1 MSLSVKNIGKSPEF
15 RSVFT
20 NFSWLLVIK
29 VAGYIFPLITI
40 PYLAKVLGA
49 EGLGKIAVAAS
60 VNVWILTI
68 CNWGFM
74 YSATRDL
81 SRCRT
86 DEKQVS
92 SIFSN
97 VLSCRLTLMMIC
109 FVVLLLLIA
118 FIPSFREEKLL
129 FIFTFLS
136 IPGHILFP
144 EWFFQA
150 MEEMKYA
157 TLFNFFIKLF
167 FTIAV
172 FIFIQEKEDYILQ
185 PLLLS
190 LGFILTGIVSHL
202 YIIKRWNVKFQWIPL
217 KRTFQGIKAGVDV
230 FLSVFMHNLYDSF
243 SQIILGYYCGFKHTG
258 VYDAGTKFYDI
269 CTQFF
274 SLLSMAF
281 FPVLSRKIDVH
292 KYYLTMALVLASLVS
307 FFLFLFAPT
316 IIHWFYTEEF
326 SGAISVLRILSLSLP
341 FAIMINIYGTNYL
354 LIIGQEKKMR
364 SIIVWVSLLG
374 FVLSFPL
381 VIYYQAIGVAVLLLL
396 VRFVM
401 AIALYVASK
410 KIPKSETLND

>member
-29 VAGYIFPLITI
+29 VAGYVFPLITI

-86 DEKQVS
+86 DEKHVS

-292 KYYLTMALVLASLVS
+292 KYYLTVALVLASLVS
-307 FFLFLFAPT
+307 FFLLLFAPT
-316 IIHWFYTEEF
+316 IIHWFYPEEF
-326 SGAISVLRILSLSLP
+326 SGAISVLRILALSLP

>member
-1 MSLSVKNIGKSPEF
+1 MSLSIKNIGKSPEF

-86 DEKQVS
+86 DEIRVS
-92 SIFSN
+92 SIFSS

-109 FVVLLLLIA
+109 FFVLLLLIA
-118 FIPSFREEKLL
+118 FIPSFREERLL

-190 LGFILTGIVSHL
+190 LGFILTGVVSHL
-202 YIIKRWNVKFQWIPL
+202 YIVKRWRVKVQWIPL
-217 KRTFQGIKAGVDV
+217 KQIFQDIKTGVDV

-269 CTQFF
+269 CVQFF

-292 KYYLTMALVLASLVS
+292 KYYLSVALVLASLVS
-307 FFLFLFAPT
+307 FSLFLFAPT

-326 SGAISVLRILSLSLP
+326 SGAICVLRILSLSLP

-354 LIIGQEKKMR
+354 LIVGQEKKMR

>member
-29 VAGYIFPLITI
+29 VAGYVFPLITI

-86 DEKQVS
+86 DEKHVS

-292 KYYLTMALVLASLVS
+292 KYYLTVALVLASLVS
-307 FFLFLFAPT
+307 FFLLLFAPT

-326 SGAISVLRILSLSLP
+326 SGAISVLRILALSLP

>member
-157 TLFNFFIKLF
+157 TLFNFFIKLV

-202 YIIKRWNVKFQWIPL
+202 YIIKRWSVKFQWIPL
-217 KRTFQGIKAGVDV
+217 KRTFQGIKSGVDV

-292 KYYLTMALVLASLVS
+292 KYYLTVALVLASLVS

-316 IIHWFYTEEF
+316 IIHWFYPEEF
-326 SGAISVLRILSLSLP
+326 SGAICVLRILSLSLP

-354 LIIGQEKKMR
+354 LIVGHEKKLR